1 MYCDWNGVT
10 CKVASVRSTLPE
22 AVSGQYRSET
32 NTHNYIRENR
42 SRSVIQYTVN
52 TIMTMTTTTKCTQQQ
67 RFYRRWLWDSGDL
80 DTEKGTGEAINYV
93 ISQPWAVSILFINER
108 ASAAAAAADV
118 LATAAS
124 AAVKGTQSMRS
135 RRCDR
140 SEIELPRVERT
151 SSRAKTRPM
160 QEEKNRMLSLVSRND
175 AKNRRSRD

>member
-1 MYCDWNGVT
+1 M
-10 CKVASVRSTLPE
+10 
-22 AVSGQYRSET
+22 
-32 NTHNYIRENR
+32 
-42 SRSVIQYTVN
+42 
-52 TIMTMTTTTKCTQQQ
+52 
-67 RFYRRWLWDSGDL
+67 
-80 DTEKGTGEAINYV
+80 
-93 ISQPWAVSILFINER
+93 SILFINER

-140 SEIELPRVERT
+140 SEIELPRVERA

-175 AKNRRSRD
+175 AKNRGSRD